1 MEHTEDKEITWQS
14 LPTDLKK
21 FCFNFLQPI
30 DLVNA
35 ASVSKEFEQLASDE
49 ELWKQHYKK

>member
-1 MEHTEDKEITWQS
+1 MEHTEEKEITWQS
-14 LPTDLKK
+14 LPIDLKK

-35 ASVSKEFEQLASDE
+35 ASVTKEFEQLASDE
-49 ELWKQHYKK
+49 ELWKQHYKQ